1 MSGISPNSHKG
12 QVTVTGNQDK
22 QEKLNK
28 QLIQAVISGK
38 FFNVRRILG
47 KGADVNAKDSNGYT
61 ALHHAAKKNDKK
73 IIKELLDR
81 RADINA
87 KDLAG
92 KTALHYAVEMND
104 KKIIKELLDRGA
116 DVNAK
121 DSNGYTAVHT
131 AVYYGYREIVELLLE
146 KGADVNV
153 TDGFGRTPL
162 QIAESHG
169 FEEIVLFFERRS
181 QEKTAIKYNKI
192 LNDQFT
198 EAVVKNNI
206 DAILYLIEKGAGNTR
221 NSDGFT
227 ALSWTI
233 ICYHEEAAQMLLGNR
248 VDVNNRDKFKQT
260 ALLWAV
266 RYGQLEMVKT
276 LVNAG
281 ADINAADYDGRTAL
295 LEATQIGH
303 EEIVELLLDKGADV
317 NARDSVGWTA
327 VQLAAKK
334 VNVAIVEKLVVAGAN
349 VDNFN
354 SSKRIN
360 SAISNGKIT
369 LINNIVD
376 SSMHFNNLQLAQV
389 KKYIDEKEEEEKATY
404 KATLSAIKIQ
414 ARVRAMLAF
423 KATLSAIKIQ
433 ARVRAMLALQKKN
446 TYRFPIKFLKE
457 WYENWTNKRKEVVS
471 T

>member
-28 QLIQAVISGK
+28 QLIQAVISDD
-38 FFNVRRILG
+38 FFKVRRILY
-47 KGADVNAKDSNGYT
+47 KKVNVNAKDLAGKT
-61 ALHHAAKKNDKK
+61 ALHHAVEKNDKK

-121 DSNGYTAVHT
+121 DSNGYTALHT

-146 KGADVNV
+146 KGSDVNV
-153 TDGFGRTPL
+153 TDRFGRTPL

-181 QEKTAIKYNKI
+181 QEKTAIKDKKDKKI

-198 EAVVKNNI
+198 DAVDKNNI

-233 ICYHEEAAQMLLGNR
+233 ICHHEEAAQMLLGNR

-354 SSKRIN
+354 SSKRIKA
-360 SAISNGKIT
+360 AISIGKIT
-369 LINNIVD
+369 LTNNILD
-376 SSMHFNNLQLAQV
+376 SSIHFNNLQLAQV
-389 KKYIDEKEEEEKATY
+389 KKYLDEKVEEEEATY

-414 ARVRAMLAF
+414 E
-423 KATLSAIKIQ
+423 
-433 ARVRAMLALQKKN
+433 RVRAMLALQKKN
-446 TYRFPIKFLKE
+446 TYRFPIKFFKE